1 MPETARAGEKI
12 YRGIAVSP
20 GVARGR
26 ILVLGKRA
34 TDAIQRREL
43 PESEAPIQLR
53 RFEQALKETRE
64 EILGVQRQ
72 VTEGLGAKDASIF
85 DAHLLVLEDPT
96 LIEEVTRIITHER
109 VTAEYAFQEVA
120 EKYARTLS
128 AIHDE
133 YLRERAS
140 DMRDVT
146 SRLLDNLLDRDEDQ
160 DLSKLKEPCILF
172 SYDLSPTQT
181 ARLNRKVVLGFA
193 TDIGGQTSHTA
204 IMARSLR
211 IPALV
216 GLRDASREL
225 VTGQYA
231 LLDGFNG
238 VVIINPTDQTLFEY
252 GQLIRKRVTL
262 EEKLHDTIDKPAITL
277 DGTPIVLSAN
287 VESPDDTEAVTACGA
302 DGVGLFRTEYLFI
315 NRDVLPTEE
324 EQFVAYHQVA
334 VALKPQPVIIRT
346 LDLGGDKFLSHL
358 ALPKEMNPFLGWR
371 AIRFCLQEKEIFCAQ
386 LRAILRAS
394 AVGNVKIMY
403 PMISGLEELTQA
415 NALLA
420 QCKTE
425 LHCEGIPYDDAIEI
439 GAMIEIPSAAVAAE
453 SLGRHVKFF
462 SIGTNDLIQYSLA
475 VDRLNERIAHL
486 YQPTHPAIV
495 RLIKMTTDA
504 ARHNGIWAGV
514 CGEMAGD
521 PTLTPLL
528 LGLGVTELSV
538 SPSVVPQI
546 KYLIRR
552 LKMTEARELADFA
565 LGCESATEILARCK
579 KLATQIAPSL
589 FENFAP

>member
-1 MPETARAGEKI
+1 MPESARAGEKI

-34 TDAIQRREL
+34 TDAIPRREL
-43 PESEAPIQLR
+43 SEAEAPIQLR

-96 LIEEVTRIITHER
+96 LIEEVTRIISRDH

-160 DLSKLKEPCILF
+160 DLSKLTEPCILF

-216 GLRDASREL
+216 GLRDASQQL

-238 VVIINPTDQTLFEY
+238 VVIVNPTDQTLFEY

-262 EEKLHDTIDKPAITL
+262 EEKLHDTIDKPAVTL
-277 DGTPIVLSAN
+277 DGTAIVLSAN
-287 VESPDDTEAVTACGA
+287 VESPNDTDAVTASGA
-302 DGVGLFRTEYLFI
+302 EGVGL
-315 NRDVLPTEE
+315 
-324 EQFVAYHQVA
+324 
-334 VALKPQPVIIRT
+334 
-346 LDLGGDKFLSHL
+346 
-358 ALPKEMNPFLGWR
+358 
-371 AIRFCLQEKEIFCAQ
+371 
-386 LRAILRAS
+386 
-394 AVGNVKIMY
+394 
-403 PMISGLEELTQA
+403 
-415 NALLA
+415 
-420 QCKTE
+420 
-425 LHCEGIPYDDAIEI
+425 
-439 GAMIEIPSAAVAAE
+439 
-453 SLGRHVKFF
+453 
-462 SIGTNDLIQYSLA
+462 
-475 VDRLNERIAHL
+475 DR
-486 YQPTHPAIV
+486 
-495 RLIKMTTDA
+495 K
-504 ARHNGIWAGV
+504 
-514 CGEMAGD
+514 
-521 PTLTPLL
+521 
-528 LGLGVTELSV
+528 
-538 SPSVVPQI
+538 SVV
-546 KYLIRR
+546 
-552 LKMTEARELADFA
+552 
-565 LGCESATEILARCK
+565 
-579 KLATQIAPSL
+579 
-589 FENFAP
+589 